1 MKFRC
6 EGAKFEKNNLLCNI
20 KSSKSMTDQEFEKI
34 WAEIEARNERQA
46 AEWEALPEEE
56 KERIFLEFTSDPA
69 NERIAGYRME
79 RHKDADGKW
88 VYETISELDDEK

>member
-1 MKFRC
+1 
-6 EGAKFEKNNLLCNI
+6 
-20 KSSKSMTDQEFEKI
+20 MTDQEFEKM
-34 WAEIEARNERQA
+34 WAKIEARNERQA

-79 RHKDADGKW
+79 RHRGTDGKW
-88 VYETISELDDEK
+88 VYETISELDDEEEPRTDENGVMHF